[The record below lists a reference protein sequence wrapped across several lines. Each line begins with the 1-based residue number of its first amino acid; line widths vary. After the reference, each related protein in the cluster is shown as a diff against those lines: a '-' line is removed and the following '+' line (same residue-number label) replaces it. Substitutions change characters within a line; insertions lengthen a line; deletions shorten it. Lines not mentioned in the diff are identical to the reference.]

1 MDNLEVYDYRI
12 DGSYIYVTL
21 SNLKEEKIL
30 YTKENE
36 EKVLSSMEKRIKK
49 DNQKNDFSDEKN
61 FFQKCKKLALYSSF
75 FAILCSITILNHFN
89 DSDFSQVNANILLTI
104 TSIFHLFTSG
114 LYEVFNLSRI
124 DTIKFKLFF
133 KNKREI
139 NEYVKKNPQLLD
151 NIKSDSKNIIIK
163 NIEEK
168 KENPVNVNN
177 INSMKLKELKELVQK
192 IKFYKESNFETADDV
207 INKQSGID
215 ELIERYDALD
225 EVKKKELVPNN
236 KRLQR

>member
-12 DGSYIYVTL
+12 NGPYIYVTL

-49 DNQKNDFSDEKN
+49 DNQKNDSSEEKM
-61 FFQKCKKLALYSSF
+61 FFQKCKQLALYSSF

-89 DSDFSQVNANILLTI
+89 DSNFSQVNANILLTI
-104 TSIFHLFTSG
+104 TSILHLFTSG

-124 DTIKFKLFF
+124 DTIKFNLFF

-151 NIKSDSKNIIIK
+151 NIKSDSKNSIIK

-192 IKFYKESNFETADDV
+192 IKFYKESNFETEDDV